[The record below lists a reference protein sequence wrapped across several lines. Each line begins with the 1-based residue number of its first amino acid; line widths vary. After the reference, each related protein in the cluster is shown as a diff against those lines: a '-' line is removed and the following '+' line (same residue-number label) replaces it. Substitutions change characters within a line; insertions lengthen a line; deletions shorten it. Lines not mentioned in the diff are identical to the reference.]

1 MNRVA
6 RLLIP
11 DHAPEQALRLKRVLL
26 GGVSYLFTLL
36 LVLAFWWLGYFDG
49 KVVVTYVAI
58 ILTVNLGFYLLV
70 RSGLN
75 LRFAD
80 PSLTLAQI
88 AISLPTGLYVM
99 YYARDA
105 RGVFLLLSLSAS
117 MYGLF
122 QFRTRDFVILTTVLL
137 GGYAALIVSLMARRP
152 HEINL
157 QIEILQLIALAAA
170 LLQFSAL
177 GSYIGG
183 LRHKV
188 KEKNQELAKRNVE
201 LEQALHRNQELA
213 IRDELTGVFN
223 RRYLM
228 EIISREKQRSDRTG
242 RVFSICIVD
251 VDFFKKVNDTYG
263 HLAGDEVLRTIA
275 RTASDAMRQTD
286 YFGRYGGEEFAL
298 VLTDTMVEGALIT
311 AERVRLRIEN
321 LSFPEINADLKVT
334 VSIGIADSRRNE
346 DTSATFRHADQALY
360 HAKENGR
367 NQSVVAGLR
376 TLDS

>member
-170 LLQFSAL
+170 LLQF
-177 GSYIGG
+177 
-183 LRHKV
+183 R
-188 KEKNQELAKRNVE
+188 ELYN
-201 LEQALHRNQELA
+201 
-213 IRDELTGVFN
+213 
-223 RRYLM
+223 
-228 EIISREKQRSDRTG
+228 
-242 RVFSICIVD
+242 
-251 VDFFKKVNDTYG
+251 
-263 HLAGDEVLRTIA
+263 
-275 RTASDAMRQTD
+275 
-286 YFGRYGGEEFAL
+286 
-298 VLTDTMVEGALIT
+298 
-311 AERVRLRIEN
+311 
-321 LSFPEINADLKVT
+321 
-334 VSIGIADSRRNE
+334 
-346 DTSATFRHADQALY
+346 
-360 HAKENGR
+360 
-367 NQSVVAGLR
+367 
-376 TLDS
+376 